1 MKVSIKTKET
11 VIDVN
16 KDQIVEVLETA
27 DGIAFNLRNGLALI
41 YTNNFLPL
49 TSKQLIKGTI
59 DNCNAED
66 ATIMVD
72 LDDPQRPA
80 SIMVNSVAPASKSE
94 DS

>member
-1 MKVSIKTKET
+1 MKVSIKSKET
-11 VIDVN
+11 VIEVK

-27 DGIAFNLRNGLALI
+27 DGIAFNLRNNLALI

-59 DNCNAED
+59 DTCNAENG
-66 ATIMVD
+66 TIVVD

-80 SIMVNSVAPASKSE
+80 SIMIDTVAPPSKS
-94 DS
+94 